1 MKLDNTNYKHNNK
14 RKTESQCAGYCHLGV
29 LLTKIIVLITE
40 SKRKKKDR
48 KKKDSGKTLSFEGV
62 GIPVRSRIQKRI
74 KTPERRQL
82 SV

>member
-1 MKLDNTNYKHNNK
+1 MKLENANYKHNNK
-14 RKTESQCAGYCHLGV
+14 RKTESQCAGHCHLGV
-29 LLTKIIVLITE
+29 LLTKIIDLITE

-62 GIPVRSRIQKRI
+62 GIPGRSRIQKRI
-74 KTPERRQL
+74 RTPERRQL

>member
-1 MKLDNTNYKHNNK
+1 
-14 RKTESQCAGYCHLGV
+14 LGV

-48 KKKDSGKTLSFEGV
+48 KKKDSGKALSFEGV
-62 GIPVRSRIQKRI
+62 GTPGRSRIQKRI
-74 KTPERRQL
+74 RTPERRQL

>member
-1 MKLDNTNYKHNNK
+1 MRRTLPFGSIIDKNYRSHNRIKAEEK
-14 RKTESQCAGYCHLGV
+14 RQ
-29 LLTKIIVLITE
+29 
-40 SKRKKKDR
+40 KKDR

-62 GIPVRSRIQKRI
+62 GIPGRSRIQKRI